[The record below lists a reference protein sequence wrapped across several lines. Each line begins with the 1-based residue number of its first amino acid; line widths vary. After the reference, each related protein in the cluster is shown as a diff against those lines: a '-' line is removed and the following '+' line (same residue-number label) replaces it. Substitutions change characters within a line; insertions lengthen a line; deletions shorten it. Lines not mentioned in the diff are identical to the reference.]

1 MKTMKILL
9 VILLLLALRVQATPF
24 LVADAVTPASDPNL
38 NPVSYVLTGLATNPI
53 SVPATQNA
61 DGTLQLHYDL
71 ATLVNGSYTVTATA
85 VNIFGN
91 TSAASAPFSFTK
103 GAPAVPS
110 NLRISPN

>member
-1 MKTMKILL
+1 MKTLL
-9 VILLLLALRVQATPF
+9 ASLLLFALRIQATPF

-91 TSAASAPFSFTK
+91 TSAASVPFSFVK
-103 GAPAVPS
+103 GAPGTPT
-110 NLRISPN
+110 NLRITPS